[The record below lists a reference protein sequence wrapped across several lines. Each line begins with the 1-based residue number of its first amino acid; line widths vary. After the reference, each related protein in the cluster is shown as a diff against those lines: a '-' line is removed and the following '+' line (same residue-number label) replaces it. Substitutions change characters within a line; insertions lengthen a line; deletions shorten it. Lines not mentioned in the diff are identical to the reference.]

1 MKKQLLMSMAVVV
14 GGITY
19 AQNSTVVTKPT
30 INPNAA
36 KASLPYEKAKAG
48 ASDADLVAAY
58 ANKMNQKHY
67 PQNVQNRAFVNTI
80 IGTTGYQLQTNAS
93 VCRRMIVKADG
104 TMSATWTMSMVNDA
118 AWADRGTGYNYFNG
132 TSWGAAPTARQEN
145 IRVGWPNVGL
155 TTGGKEV
162 IVTHEASNVHHITR
176 GTFGSGAWTDAA
188 LGHPDVWPRLAVGGA
203 NGMTLHVISQT
214 TGVGNPPFMGQDGAV
229 SYSRSLD
236 GGTTWDKLR
245 TVIPQIDASS
255 YLGFG
260 GDSYSIDAKG
270 DTIAIVLGGFDVD
283 VVLIK
288 SINNGDTWTKTIVK
302 AFPISMFDGTTTPS
316 DVDGDSVADTV
327 ETNDASLHVL
337 LDNQGMAHVWYGGMR
352 VFSDGTGLS
361 YFPFT
366 DGLYYWNESMGAT
379 APYLIATALDLNANS
394 TLDVTAQGRYQTS
407 MSSMP
412 SAGIDAS
419 GAIYVAYSSL
429 FEGDAENGTPG
440 DGNSYR
446 HIYLLKTSDNGQ
458 TWCGPLDVTDP
469 NGSVGYM
476 EGVFPSV
483 AKRVNADVHLVQ
495 QIDAVPG
502 HGIGTSNPD
511 VNNNGQIADMVY
523 TKTPVADFTSAPCYS
538 VVGINEL
545 GQNNATISVYPNPA
559 FDVVNISIASKVNA
573 KAVVSVYNSVGQKV
587 SQITSNL
594 TVGANTLNVNTSN
607 YDAGIYFI
615 SANIEGKLYTQ
626 KVIVK

>member
-1 MKKQLLMSMAVVV
+1 MTVVM
-14 GGITY
+14 GGFAF
-19 AQNSTVVTKPT
+19 AQNTTVITKPK
-30 INPNAA
+30 IDPNKSKIA
-36 KASLPYEKAKAG
+36 LPFNK
-48 ASDADLVAAY
+48 ADLAGVSETEVFESY
-58 ANKMNQKHY
+58 VNKLTQKHY
-67 PQNVQNRAFVNTI
+67 PENTQNRAFSTTT
-80 IGTTGYQLQTNAS
+80 IGTTGYQLQSNAS
-93 VCRRMIVKADG
+93 VCRRMIVKSDG
-104 TMSATWTMSMVNDA
+104 TIAATWTMSMVNDA
-118 AWADRGTGYNYFNG
+118 AWADRGTGYNYYNG
-132 TSWGAAPTARQEN
+132 TAWGSAPTTRQEN
-145 IRVGWPNVGL
+145 VRVGWPNIGL
-155 TTGGKEV
+155 TSAGTEV

-176 GTFGSGAWTDAA
+176 GTFGSGAWNNAA

-203 NGMTLHVISQT
+203 NGISLHVISQT

-236 GGTTWDKLR
+236 GGATWDKLR

-288 SINNGDTWTKTIVK
+288 SVDNGDTWTKTIVK
-302 AFPISMFDGTTTPS
+302 QFPIPMFDGTTTPS

-337 LDNQGMAHVWYGGMR
+337 LDNTGMAHVWYGGMR

-379 APYLIATALDLNANS
+379 APYLIATALDLDS
-394 TLDVTAQGRYQTS
+394 DGTLNVTAQGRYQTS

-412 SAGIDAS
+412 SAGIDAM
-419 GAIYVAYSSL
+419 GRIYVAYSSL
-429 FEGDAENGTPG
+429 YEGNAENGIPG

-446 HIYLLKTSDNGQ
+446 HVYLLRTSDNGQ
-458 TWCGPLDVTDP
+458 TWCGPMDVTDP
-469 NGSVGYM
+469 GGVIDFM

-483 AKRVNADVHLVQ
+483 AKRVDANMHLVQ

-523 TKTPVADFTSAPCYS
+523 TKTPITDFDALPCYS
-538 VVGINEL
+538 VVGINEIAK
-545 GQNNATISVYPNPA
+545 NTASISVYPNPA
-559 FDVVNISIASKVNA
+559 EDNFNLVIDIKSKA
-573 KAVVSVYNSVGQKV
+573 KAVVSIYNSVGQKV
-587 SQITSNL
+587 NEFSNNL
-594 TVGANTLNVNTSN
+594 LAGTHTLNVNTSSF
-607 YDAGIYFI
+607 DAGIYFVT
-615 SANIEGKLYTQ
+615 ANIDGKFYSQ